1 MSARV
6 TRTRHDRSGTAAI
19 TAWRSAWAFSQALIV
34 DRRASRSLTD
44 VPIANVLGIT
54 RTAARDR
61 PAHDRLPRHTEALNH
76 AIEVDNPIAHARD
89 AFAVFHAERVL
100 RDFSDECS
108 CLAQD
113 CRPRNNGHPHE
124 ITTTQAAARS
134 RTVPDHPSC
143 RSPGSLDP

>member
-89 AFAVFHAERVL
+89 AFAVFHAERVNFGIFQMNA
-100 RDFSDECS
+100 RVWH
-108 CLAQD
+108 
-113 CRPRNNGHPHE
+113 RIVGRV
-124 ITTTQAAARS
+124 TTAI
-134 RTVPDHPSC
+134 RT
-143 RSPGSLDP
+143 R